1 MLDDL
6 EIKDLLEHCLA
17 QIRKPLNLKT
27 RFEHYVLMQCLKNLS
42 KEEFD
47 RYKET
52 FKLIIKE

>member
-1 MLDDL
+1 MLDEID
-6 EIKDLLEHCLA
+6 IKDLLSHCLE
-17 QIRKPLNLKT
+17 QVRRPLSIKN
-27 RFEHYVLMQCLKNLS
+27 RFEHYVFMQCLENLS